1 MSDSSIQRLKKDTR
15 CDVRDDALSRAL
27 FSTDASIY
35 QITPAAVAFP
45 KTIEETAEV
54 VQAAVAEGV
63 PIVPRGAGT
72 GLAGGAVGRG
82 LVIDL
87 SRHNRQISDFNLDDH
102 SVRVRAGV
110 VLDQL
115 NNFGMPHKL
124 CFGPDV
130 STSSRATLG
139 GMIANNSS
147 GARAPIYGTTIDHV
161 RSLELVLANGEIVEL
176 GEGLPGLNKH
186 AADID
191 ARIQALAPE
200 IRERFHQDIV
210 KRWPGYGLDRYLRA
224 GTPDLSKL
232 LGGSE
237 GTLGLVF
244 GAKLNLV
251 PLPKK
256 KGLCLI
262 YFDDIIEAMQ
272 ATVELLD
279 LGPAGIE
286 HIDDVLL
293 DQTKGQREF
302 QRARDIMLLDEKPAK
317 SMLMVE
323 FYEDEMDKVQHV
335 IGKKLGTRT
344 QVCQTAEE
352 MAHVWN
358 LRKAGLSLLTGR
370 PGAAKPTAGVEDAC
384 IPPKHLPDFVRGLL
398 EVLGPLGLEASF
410 YGHAASGLLHVRPVV
425 DLHDGED
432 LKKFRAVADTVSAL
446 TKQFKG
452 SLAAEHGVGIAR
464 TEFVEYQIGHDL
476 VALMREIKRVFD
488 PDGMMNPGKI
498 FPNDDA
504 RIDTNLR
511 MGAGHATP
519 VPFKERLAFAAKD
532 KSFVGNLEQ
541 CNGCGGCRK
550 DTPTMCPTFIATG
563 EEIMSTRGRANTIRA
578 VLEGRVGGTAELLR
592 APELDKALDFCLS
605 CKACETECPSNVNLA
620 LLKSELLH
628 ARQEKYGTPLSERIF
643 SRVDVL
649 GKLGTLTPGLAN
661 QSLQWKWLRGLMEK
675 TLGIDK
681 RRPLPPYASQR
692 FDTWFKQRKP
702 RSDGHRGTVILWND
716 CFVNFHEPNI
726 GQATVQVLEALGY
739 SVELVEDHACCGRPA
754 FSTGRLDV
762 AADFGRANIAKLSQ
776 GTAPI
781 LFLEPSCY
789 SMFAE
794 DYIELD
800 LTGAREVARRCH
812 LFEHFVANVLEHE
825 PQALEF
831 DASPRVTAIHAHCH
845 AKAITSTAV
854 MPKLAKYIPNNDVT
868 LLQTACCGMAGS
880 FGARKGKYEVSL
892 EVAKPLV
899 DKLNALPA
907 GACVV
912 ASGTSCRHQI
922 EHLTDRQP
930 MHMAELLAGALVKAE
945 AEA

>member
-1 MSDSSIQRLKKDTR
+1 MSDSSIQRVKKNTR

-45 KTIEETAEV
+45 RSAQEASEV
-54 VQAAVAEGV
+54 MQAAVAEGV

-82 LVIDL
+82 IVIDL
-87 SRHNRQISDFNLDDH
+87 SRYNRQISAFNRDAH
-102 SVRVRAGV
+102 SVRVQAGV

-115 NNFGMPHKL
+115 NNFALPHGL

-147 GARAPIYGTTIDHV
+147 GARAPIYGTTSDHV
-161 RSLELVLANGEIVEL
+161 HSVELVLANGDIVEV
-176 GEGLPGLNKH
+176 GAGMPGLADQ
-186 AADID
+186 AANID
-191 ARIQALAPE
+191 ARIQALAPI
-200 IRERFHQDIV
+200 IRERFHEDIV

-244 GAKLNLV
+244 SATLNLV

-256 KGLCLI
+256 KGLCII
-262 YFDDIIEAMQ
+262 YFDDLVEAME
-272 ATVELLD
+272 ATVDLLD
-279 LGPAGIE
+279 LGPAGVE
-286 HIDDVLL
+286 HIDDVLV
-293 DQTKGQREF
+293 DQTKGQLQF
-302 QRARDIMLLDEKPAK
+302 QRARDIMQLDTHPAK
-317 SMLMVE
+317 SILMVE
-323 FYEDEMDKVQHV
+323 FYEDEMDKVAHV
-335 IGKKLGTRT
+335 LAKNLGART
-344 QVCQTAEE
+344 QVCETAEE

-384 IPPKHLPDFVRGLL
+384 IPPKYLPAYVSGIL
-398 EVLGPLGLEASF
+398 EVLAPLGLEASF
-410 YGHAASGLLHVRPVV
+410 YGHAASGLLHLRPVV
-425 DLHDGED
+425 DLHTAED
-432 LKKFRAVADTVSAL
+432 LKKFRTVADAVSAL
-446 TKQFKG
+446 TKQYRG

-464 TEFVEYQIGHDL
+464 TEFMAEQIGDDL
-476 VALMREIKRVFD
+476 IALMRDIKHVFD
-488 PDGMMNPGKI
+488 PDGVMNPGKI

-511 MGAGHATP
+511 QGPGHAIP
-519 VPFKERLAFAAKD
+519 VPFETRLAFAAKD

-578 VLEGRVGGTAELLR
+578 VLEGRVNGGKHALLS
-592 APELDKALDFCLS
+592 PELDKALDFCLS

-628 ARQEKYGTPLSERIF
+628 ARQREFGTPLAERLF

-681 RRPLPPYASQR
+681 RRPLPPYAAQR
-692 FDTWFKQRKP
+692 FDTWFKKRTP
-702 RSDGHRGTVILWND
+702 RGDAHRGTVILWND
-716 CFVNFHEPNI
+716 CFVNFHEPHI
-726 GQATVQVLEALGY
+726 GQAAVEVLEALGY
-739 SVELVEDHACCGRPA
+739 RVQLIEDHACCGRPA

-762 AADFGRANIAKLSQ
+762 AADFGRTNIAKLS
-776 GTAPI
+776 GSTAPI
-781 LFLEPSCY
+781 IFLEASCF

-800 LTGAREVARRCH
+800 LSGAREMASRSR
-812 LFEHFVANVLEHE
+812 LFERFVTEVLEHE
-825 PQALEF
+825 PSALNF
-831 DASPRVTAIHAHCH
+831 DDQPRVTAIHAHCH

-854 MPKLAKYIPNNDVT
+854 MPKLAKYIPNNEVT
-868 LLQTACCGMAGS
+868 LLNSACCGMAGS

-892 EVAKPLV
+892 QVAEPLV
-899 DKLNALPA
+899 EMLAAFPPDAHI
-907 GACVV
+907 V

-922 EHLTDRQP
+922 EHLTDRHP
-930 MHMAELLAGALVKAE
+930 LHMAELLASALVKE
-945 AEA
+945 